1 MPEYRL
7 RPRARADL
15 DGIWNYTYA
24 TWGAKQARHYLGD
37 LKRTFAKLARN
48 PRQGKSRNDLYE
60 GLRVHPAGKHLIFYL
75 GLDVGVDV
83 VRVLHERMDVQRHLP

>member
-24 TWGAKQARHYLGD
+24 TWSAKQSRHYFDD
-37 LKRTFAKLARN
+37 LKRTFAKLAPN
-48 PRQGKSRNDLYE
+48 PRLGKSQNDLYE
-60 GLRVHPAGKHLIFYL
+60 GLRVYPAGKHLIFYL
-75 GLDVGVDV
+75 AIDV
-83 VRVLHERMDVQRHLP
+83 RN

>member
-37 LKRTFAKLARN
+37 LKRTFAKLARK
-48 PRQGKSRNDLYE
+48 PHLGKSRNELYE
-60 GLRVHPAGKHLIFYL
+60 GLCVYPAGKHLICYL
-75 GLDVGVDV
+75 AIDVGIDV
-83 VRVLHERMDVQRHLP
+83 VRILHERMDVQRHLP

>member
-48 PRQGKSRNDLYE
+48 PRQGKTRNDLYE
-60 GLRVHPAGKHLIFYL
+60 GLRVYPAGKYLIFSL
-75 GLDVGVDV
+75 ALDVGIDV
-83 VRVLHERMDVQRHLP
+83 VRVLHERKLPRQ